1 MAPFYGRGITVSS
14 LQSHFEET
22 VGFLPL
28 SSQDFLVTFNQPQKG
43 ERVSQP
49 PIGFELGTSRLGI

>member
-1 MAPFYGRGITVSS
+1 MAPFYGWGSTVSS

-49 PIGFELGTSRLGI
+49 PIGFELGTS